1 MTDIEREAGD
11 AAPPEGPPKAFWD
24 RHAKLSILLIAAS
37 FYLLLFAMC
46 ATVAILL
53 WLRN

>member
-1 MTDIEREAGD
+1 MTEPAPDDVTVTEAS
-11 AAPPEGPPKAFWD
+11 PKNFWD

-37 FYLLLFAMC
+37 FYLVLFAMC

-53 WLRN
+53 WLR